1 MHFQGDALSFAGF
14 LRPPHCLAQARGVL
28 WVHHHLCLAPSSGA
42 RVNMHPAAAPAPA
55 AAAHCTSTSFDLSI
69 DAKWACAPVGIC
81 RFCFPGSLGLAYLVG
96 VEDRSGGSQRSLGGG
111 DRDIINDRLFQG
123 LLC

>member
-42 RVNMHPAAAPAPA
+42 RVNMHPAAAPAPPRFPPQPLTPGGNENQKVTDDVLA
-55 AAAHCTSTSFDLSI
+55 A
-69 DAKWACAPVGIC
+69 
-81 RFCFPGSLGLAYLVG
+81 GS
-96 VEDRSGGSQRSLGGG
+96 
-111 DRDIINDRLFQG
+111 
-123 LLC
+123 